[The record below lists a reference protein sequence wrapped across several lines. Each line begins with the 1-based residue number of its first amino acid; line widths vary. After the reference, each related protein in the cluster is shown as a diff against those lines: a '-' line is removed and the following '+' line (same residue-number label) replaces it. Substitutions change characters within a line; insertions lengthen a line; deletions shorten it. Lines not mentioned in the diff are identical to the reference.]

1 MIKLFL
7 ILIPLFLLSCN
18 SQKIIEKK
26 ENIKENIVEYDKKS
40 SNNVYIFY
48 EDFSKESLL
57 VEMLSEK
64 LLSLNFRVITI
75 PISQIS
81 QYNKYYVE
89 NQNNVI
95 FSLGNSI
102 YKMDKVLKH
111 KYNYLIID
119 TPNKYGKISIDLKE
133 GKTLLITDFDTM
145 KYTYKILQN
154 KKFNIYMKEDKFA
167 WLLMG
172 DNSIKE
178 LLNLTKEESR
188 LDFKQKKE
196 TIYLN
201 RDFKSKLLI
210 LFTMKTA
217 LLKKCNTKCVL
228 KNDTY
233 INSVYVPI
241 NNDFY
246 TSKEVLLLS
255 KNIKKIFNLIKEKK
269 YLDSYLLL
277 EENKKVF
284 NYSIFKKIFDFIE
297 EPLYKL
303 EPDLI
308 RRKNGEY

>member
-1 MIKLFL
+1 
-7 ILIPLFLLSCN
+7 
-18 SQKIIEKK
+18 
-26 ENIKENIVEYDKKS
+26 
-40 SNNVYIFY
+40 
-48 EDFSKESLL
+48 
-57 VEMLSEK
+57 
-64 LLSLNFRVITI
+64 
-75 PISQIS
+75 
-81 QYNKYYVE
+81 
-89 NQNNVI
+89 
-95 FSLGNSI
+95 
-102 YKMDKVLKH
+102 MDKVLKH